1 MDWGVN
7 QSQQAIGLALNRAD
21 DQAQVAQGHLGWAD
35 SGLAYVAGC
44 MGKQDLALF
53 EANQGQEESVGA
65 IE

>member
-21 DQAQVAQGHLGWAD
+21 DQAQVAQGLLGWAD
-35 SGLAYVAGC
+35 SGPAYVAGC
-44 MGKQDLALF
+44 VGKQDLALF
-53 EANQGQEESVGA
+53 EANQGQEESEGA